1 MLRLGLLLNSR
12 DMNDIHIESVR
23 SMATTW
29 NVIQLG
35 TLLMSI
41 IEFGETKRPLASNEM
56 FSTWSNNENSLQVTR
71 TDEITHIC
79 PTEKEEGKNMM
90 MTSMNCQVPTAIDA
104 TLNLGQ

>member
-1 MLRLGLLLNSR
+1 
-12 DMNDIHIESVR
+12 MNDIDIESMR

-56 FSTWSNNENSLQVTR
+56 FSTWSNNENSLPVTR
-71 TDEITHIC
+71 IDEITHIC
-79 PTEKEEGKNMM
+79 PTEKEVRQHIM
-90 MTSMNCQVPTAIDA
+90 MTIMNCQVPIAIDA